1 MGRALHFNQL
11 VYVKPFMEHLRL
23 NIINIDSDYIGDRRK
38 INTDNS
44 AYSTIYTELS
54 FELSFYY

>member
-1 MGRALHFNQL
+1 MGRALHSIQL
-11 VYVKPFMEHLRL
+11 VYIYLY
-23 NIINIDSDYIGDRRK
+23 IINIDSDYIGDRRK

-44 AYSTIYTELS
+44 AYSTIYMELS